1 MRCMRHC
8 RPSPPVFIA
17 RPTSVGHREEVIA
30 FACGFIGRKRPARRG
45 PPRSP
50 PERPAGKMRFRRAG
64 PPPSVR
70 PVPPP
75 AEPFEPKKR
84 SFRNFVA
91 SVRYSIEGFF
101 AAVQHEPSF
110 REDLI
115 FALLLVPLAII
126 LPVNAVST
134 ALMIFSLILILIV
147 ELLNSSIEWVID
159 YLRPEQHPLAK
170 RIKDMASAA
179 VFLSYINCIVV
190 WSIMLWPSNAVW
202 RRILG

>member
-1 MRCMRHC
+1 M
-8 RPSPPVFIA
+8 P
-17 RPTSVGHREEVIA
+17 HR
-30 FACGFIGRKRPARRG
+30 
-45 PPRSP
+45 
-50 PERPAGKMRFRRAG
+50 
-64 PPPSVR
+64 
-70 PVPPP
+70 
-75 AEPFEPKKR
+75 AESLEPKKR

-101 AAVQHEPSF
+101 AALQHEPSF
-110 REDLI
+110 REDLL
-115 FALLLVPLAII
+115 FAVLLVPLAII

-134 ALMIFSLILILIV
+134 AVMIASLILILIV

-190 WSIMLWPSNAVW
+190 WSILLWPSNAVW
-202 RRILG
+202 RRLLG